1 MGVIED
7 SRMDVMMT
15 RTAVAHRYPTPAL
28 EKGLD
33 ALELLASGILRSA
46 AAFT

>member
-7 SRMDVMMT
+7 SRMDVMT
-15 RTAVAHRYPTPAL
+15 RTEVAHRYPTPAL

-33 ALELLASGILRSA
+33 ALELLASGILCSA